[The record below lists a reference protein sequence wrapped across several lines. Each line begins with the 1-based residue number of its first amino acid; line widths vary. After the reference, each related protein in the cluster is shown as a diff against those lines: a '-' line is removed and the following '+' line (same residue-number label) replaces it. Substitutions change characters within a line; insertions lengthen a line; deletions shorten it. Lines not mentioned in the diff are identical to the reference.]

1 MSAKLEKALAIKQVL
16 VRKKASGEV
25 VIHFQH
31 KDIKDVVLSH
41 RGIVDILSKRGVTTE
56 AIRNSNIKDLI
67 KKKCLEVL

>member
-1 MSAKLEKALAIKQVL
+1 M
-16 VRKKASGEV
+16 RKKATGEV

-56 AIRNSNIKDLI
+56 AIRNSNLRDLI
-67 KKKCLEVL
+67 KKRFVEVL